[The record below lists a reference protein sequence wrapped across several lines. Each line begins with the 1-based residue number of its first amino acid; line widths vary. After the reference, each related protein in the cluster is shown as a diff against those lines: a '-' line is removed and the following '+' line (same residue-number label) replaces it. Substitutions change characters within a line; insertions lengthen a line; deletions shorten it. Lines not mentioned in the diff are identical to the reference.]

1 MADTLVRTLAEWGQF
16 FKENGQ
22 PHDVIELMDQDNSI
36 NDDIPW
42 MEANSEDGHKS
53 VIRTSLPTVYWRRLY
68 QGVPYSKT
76 GVSQVKDACALMEAR
91 NNIDKKLLD
100 LHGSQAAAYRAQEDR
115 GFLEAFRQ
123 KLATTLFYGNS
134 NTTPDE
140 FNGLGMRYP
149 TKSSP
154 NVVDAAGS
162 GSACTDMWGIVWG
175 GTDVHGIFPKGSKSG
190 LSMRVLPEQDV
201 LDASNNPYR
210 AVATLF
216 EWNVGLTV
224 RDWRSVVR
232 ICNIDTTKLTLKKGE
247 TGFVDLHRLT
257 IIAKNKIPT
266 AKRNRLVWYCNQDV
280 MTALEL
286 QASDAGN
293 VQLMYGELFNSKNV
307 PFLHGR
313 PVRQCD
319 AILSTQTA
327 LS

>member
-16 FKENGQ
+16 FKDSGQ
-22 PHDVIELMDQDNSI
+22 IHDVIELMDQDNSI

-42 MEANSEDGHKS
+42 MEANQTDGHKS
-53 VIRTSLPTVYWRRLY
+53 VIRTSLPTIYWRRLY
-68 QGVPYSKT
+68 QGVPRSKT
-76 GVSQVKDACALMEAR
+76 GISQVKDACALMEAR
-91 NNIDKKLLD
+91 NTIDVKLLQ
-100 LHGSQAAAYRAQEDR
+100 LHGSQAASYRAQEDR

-134 NTTPDE
+134 NTNVDE
-140 FNGLGMRYP
+140 FNGLDMRYP
-149 TKSSP
+149 LKSSP
-154 NVVDAAGS
+154 GVVDAAGS
-162 GSACTDMWGIVWG
+162 GSKCTDMWGIVWG
-175 GTDVHGIFPKGSKSG
+175 GTDVHGIFPKDSKAG
-190 LSMRVLPEQDV
+190 LSMRVLPENDT
-201 LDASNNPYR
+201 LDASGNPFR
-210 AVATLF
+210 SVDTLF

-224 RDWRSVVR
+224 RDWRAVVR
-232 ICNIDTTKLTLKKGE
+232 ICNIDTTKLTLTKGE
-247 TGFVDLHRLT
+247 IGFVDLHRLT
-257 IIAKNKIPT
+257 IQAKNKIPT
-266 AKRNRLVWYCNQDV
+266 AKRNRLTWYCNQDV

>member
-53 VIRTSLPTVYWRRLY
+53 VIRTSLP
-68 QGVPYSKT
+68 
-76 GVSQVKDACALMEAR
+76 
-91 NNIDKKLLD
+91 

-149 TKSSP
+149 TKTSP

-175 GTDVHGIFPKGSKSG
+175 GTDVHGIFPKGAKAG